1 MIHSKLTHLLA
12 VIPSF
17 LTVDHSTTLSDS
29 SLNKKRKISAI
40 NEWASAS
47 AIPSNVPA
55 SRAPSEVTATTSSR
69 PKSVIPSLTNGSSH
83 SSALSV
89 LTNNITIVSH
99 WALLAKV
106 KAEMV
111 HDEIEIYSNGGLSN
125 ADEIKG
131 EEWEAAIRS
140 PPKGKNRVT
149 SDVSLLCCYIIKTW
163 CYLQSSN
170 S

>member
-29 SLNKKRKISAI
+29 SLNKKRKISVI
-40 NEWASAS
+40 NKWASAS

-55 SRAPSEVTATTSSR
+55 SQAPSKVTATTSSHPR
-69 PKSVIPSLTNGSSH
+69 SVIPSLTNGSSC
-83 SSALSV
+83 SSAPSV

-99 WALLAKV
+99 RALLAKV

-111 HDEIEIYSNGGLSN
+111 CDKIEIYSDGGLSDAN
-125 ADEIKG
+125 EIKG
-131 EEWEAAIRS
+131 EEWEATIRS
-140 PPKGKNRVT
+140 PPKGKN
-149 SDVSLLCCYIIKTW
+149 
-163 CYLQSSN
+163 
-170 S
+170 

>member
-55 SRAPSEVTATTSSR
+55 SRAPSKVTATTSSCPR
-69 PKSVIPSLTNGSSH
+69 SIILSLTNGSSC
-83 SSALSV
+83 SSAPSV

-99 WALLAKV
+99 RVLLAKV
-106 KAEMV
+106 KAEMA
-111 HDEIEIYSNGGLSN
+111 HDEIEIYSDGGLSN
-125 ADEIKG
+125 TNVIKG
-131 EEWEAAIRS
+131 KEREATIRS
-140 PPKGKNRVT
+140 PLKGKNRVT
-149 SDVSLLCCYIIKTW
+149 SDVSLLCCYIIKT
-163 CYLQSSN
+163 
-170 S
+170 